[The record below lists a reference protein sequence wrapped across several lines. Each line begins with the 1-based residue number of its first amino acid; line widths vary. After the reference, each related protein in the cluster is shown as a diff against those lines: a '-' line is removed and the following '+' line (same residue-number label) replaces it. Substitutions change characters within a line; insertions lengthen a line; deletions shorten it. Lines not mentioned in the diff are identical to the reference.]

1 MKKAL
6 IAAMMAAAF
15 TAGACTVQSVP
26 EIAHYQGQQIDMRVT
41 VDATEFINK
50 YTLTF
55 DGELVLEQK
64 AKLGDGNLQT
74 FRGQWRGKPV
84 MLRVIA
90 TTAGWTTHILGDV
103 FIDGRHVDT
112 ITIL

>member
-1 MKKAL
+1 MKRTAL
-6 IAAMMAAAF
+6 ALVAALTF
-15 TAGACTVQSVP
+15 STACTVQSVP

-41 VDATEFINK
+41 VDGTEFINK

-55 DGELVLEQK
+55 NGEQVLQQK
-64 AKLGDGNLQT
+64 AKVGDGNLQT
-74 FRGQWRGKPV
+74 FRGEWRGKQV
-84 MLRVIA
+84 MLRVVA
-90 TTAGWTTHILGDV
+90 TSGGWTTHILGDV

>member
-1 MKKAL
+1 MKRITLAL
-6 IAAMMAAAF
+6 I
-15 TAGACTVQSVP
+15 TALTFSAACTVQSVP

-55 DGELVLEQK
+55 DGEIVLEQK